1 MIKLK
6 RTKWP
11 DISVED
17 RLRGL
22 EESILARQDLEEELD
37 QELVDSLESNVN
49 GLNLRLS
56 ILTGILTSPS
66 LQTPLLSSLSPHLLS
81 QLAVALPVV
90 SVALSNS
97 VRLLQKCD
105 SLLQTIPQP
114 MMSELME
121 PSDSSSGLPEDLFPN
136 VKHTSLS
143 KQTSTQEY

>member
-66 LQTPLLSSLSPHLLS
+66 LQMPLLSSLSPHLLS
-81 QLAVALPVV
+81 QLAVVLPVV

-105 SLLQTIPQP
+105 SLLLTIPQP
-114 MMSELME
+114 MMLE
-121 PSDSSSGLPEDLFPN
+121 PTEHSVSSFGPQEDLLQN
-136 VKHTSLS
+136 VKSTSPS
-143 KQTSTQEY
+143 KLTYTLEY